1 MAKTVIQETRTIQ
14 EEINVEETIVEC
26 LVSEF
31 PISTVTEG
39 ELLVELNK
47 FDENLHVTA
56 DEIPHALQSLVEQ
69 KKLERVVAYRL
80 PE

>member
-14 EEINVEETIVEC
+14 EEINVEKTIIEC
-26 LVSEF
+26 FISEF
-31 PISTVTEG
+31 PTSMVTDDR
-39 ELLVELNK
+39 LLLEVNE
-47 FDENLHVTA
+47 FDENLKVTA